1 MEKFALNCETCGG
14 PLQYAPDGLSAVCPY
29 CGNTYNFRGAKTE
42 ALTLAL
48 NRANAMRIACDFDGA
63 IREYRLITER
73 NPHDSEALWG
83 LALSTYGIEYVR
95 DPRSGLRVPTCRRTV
110 KTSILQDENYISAVK
125 YAAPAQAEQYRQR
138 AEAIERLQSAI
149 KRRLAEE
156 ADFDVFLSFRSS
168 DDEGRPTRERVVAR
182 RIYDELTRRGIKTF
196 MSEVTLKGRL
206 GEDYEPIIYKALYSC
221 KFFILI
227 ACSAQNINSPWV
239 KNEWSR
245 FRDREEEE
253 HLEGACCAVFENI
266 SPSDLPA
273 FLRSRQGVNL
283 AKYPAGGYEIELA
296 DGLQARF
303 AAHSFVKEESAAT
316 SFSARR
322 AASAVPALA
331 RAWQD
336 LTDELYE
343 SAYTKFMRVL
353 DEQPE
358 NGEAWWGCFLAQHN
372 AYSAGLAA
380 QNITYEGA
388 ASLKNDRFLK
398 NAERYGDGE
407 IRGKV
412 ASFRKMCAFRCGE
425 LAAECERKARE
436 VKSKAD
442 KLADERAKTVAE
454 REKTFRKLEK
464 RRADAAKN
472 PKSVSKLMGG
482 CGAAMLVMFAIIGGA
497 TDEPIVFFVGIGMLF
512 MCVLAGA
519 MASFGIKHNI
529 GMAKQEVVQLE
540 GKLAAIDSRLGE
552 LGGKGEAY
560 EREYDE
566 QRRRAETFRNVF
578 KNFSPAD

>member
-1 MEKFALNCETCGG
+1 MEKFVLNCETCGG
-14 PLQYAPDGLSAVCPY
+14 PLEYSPDGLTAVCPY

-110 KTSILQDENYISAVK
+110 KGSILQDENYINAVK

-138 AEAIERLQSAI
+138 AAAIERLQTAI
-149 KRRLAEE
+149 KRRLEDE
-156 ADFDVFLSFRSS
+156 ADFDVFLSFRSA

-182 RIYDELTRRGIKTF
+182 RIYDELTRRGIRTF

-227 ACSAQNINSPWV
+227 ACSVQNINSPWV

-296 DGLQARF
+296 DGLQARLF
-303 AAHSFVKEESAAT
+303 SHSFAREESAAAGL
-316 SFSARR
+316 SARS
-322 AASAVPALA
+322 AAVAPALA

-336 LTDELYE
+336 LSDELYE
-343 SAYTKFMRVL
+343 SAYTKFMRIL

-358 NGEAWWGCFLAQHN
+358 NGEAWWGCFLARHN

-380 QNITYEGA
+380 QNITYEDA
-388 ASLKNDRFLK
+388 ASLKNDRLLK
-398 NAERYGDGE
+398 NAERYGNGE
-407 IRGKV
+407 IKGKV

-425 LAAECERKARE
+425 LAAECERKARDAKGKTE
-436 VKSKAD
+436 S
-442 KLADERAKTVAE
+442 LASERANLVAE
-454 REKTFRKLEK
+454 RENTFKKLEK
-464 RRADAAKN
+464 KRTEAAKN
-472 PKSVSKLMGG
+472 PRSMTKLMGA
-482 CGAAMLVMFAIIGGA
+482 CGAAMLIMFGIIGGVA
-497 TDEPIVFFVGIGMLF
+497 EEPVIIYVGLGMMF

-519 MASFGIKHNI
+519 MASFGLKHNI
-529 GMAKQEVVQLE
+529 SAAKEEVARLE
-540 GKLAAIDSRLGE
+540 GKLAAIDERLGE
-552 LGGKGEAY
+552 LGG
-560 EREYDE
+560 EREAGERDYEE
-566 QRRRAETFRNVF
+566 QQRKAETFRNVF
-578 KNFSPAD
+578 KNFSSEG

>member
-1 MEKFALNCETCGG
+1 MEKFVLNCETCGG
-14 PLQYAPDGLSAVCPY
+14 PLEYSPDGLTAVCPY

-110 KTSILQDENYISAVK
+110 KGSILQDENYINAVK

-138 AEAIERLQSAI
+138 AAAIERLQTAI
-149 KRRLAEE
+149 KRRLEDE
-156 ADFDVFLSFRSS
+156 ADFDVFLSFRST
-168 DDEGRPTRERVVAR
+168 DDEGRPTKERVVAR

-253 HLEGACCAVFENI
+253 RLDGACCAVFENI

-303 AAHSFVKEESAAT
+303 SAHSFAREESAAAG
-316 SFSARR
+316 FSARS
-322 AASAVPALA
+322 ASIAPALA

-336 LTDELYE
+336 LSDELYE
-343 SAYTKFMRVL
+343 SAYTKFMRIL

-358 NGEAWWGCFLAQHN
+358 NGEAWWGCFLARHN

-388 ASLKNDRFLK
+388 ASLKNDRLLK
-398 NAERYGDGE
+398 NAERYGNGE
-407 IRGKV
+407 IKGKV

-425 LAAECERKARE
+425 LAAECERKARD
-436 VKSKAD
+436 D
-442 KLADERAKTVAE
+442 KNKVESLSSERANLVAE

-464 RRADAAKN
+464 KRAESAKN
-472 PKSVSKLMGG
+472 PKTMTKLMGG
-482 CGAAMLVMFAIIGGA
+482 CGVAMLLMFGIIGGA
-497 TDEPIVFFVGIGMLF
+497 TGESVIIYVGFGMLF
-512 MCVLAGA
+512 MCISAGA
-519 MASFGIKHNI
+519 MASFGLKHNI
-529 GMAKQEVVQLE
+529 KAAKEEVSRLE
-540 GKLAAIDSRLGE
+540 GKLAAIDERLGE
-552 LGGKGEAY
+552 LGG
-560 EREYDE
+560 EREAGERDYEE
-566 QRRRAETFRNVF
+566 QQRKAETFRNVF
-578 KNFSPAD
+578 KNFSSEG